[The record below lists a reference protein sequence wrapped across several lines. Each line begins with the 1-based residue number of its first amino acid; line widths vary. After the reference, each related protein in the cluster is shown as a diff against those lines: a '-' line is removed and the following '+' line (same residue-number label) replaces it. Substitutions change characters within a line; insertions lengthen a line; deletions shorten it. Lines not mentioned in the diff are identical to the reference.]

1 VERTVTINRPVEEV
15 FEYISTP
22 ENDPTWIP
30 AALRHERT
38 SPGPMRVGMTTE
50 EDVKFLGR
58 TASLSPSRETPEFRH
73 AVEVEPR
80 GIYYK
85 ALGPLVPW
93 ATQRLLATVHRRLK
107 NLLEGKRRLRLREG
121 QSRRP
126 PE

>member
-22 ENDPTWIP
+22 ENEPTWIP

-58 TASLSPSRETPEFRH
+58 TASFSPSRGAPEFRH

-85 ALGPLVPW
+85 ALGPW
-93 ATQRLLATVHRRLK
+93 CRGRYSGFSLLCTA
-107 NLLEGKRRLRLREG
+107 G
-121 QSRRP
+121 
-126 PE
+126 